1 MRKKLHILYAQFGN
15 IFDFKEKSEVLFFT
29 FNKKMLCE
37 NSTFNK
43 QIDFKFRL
51 LEYTLNL
58 KHFSTDTLLLS
69 NF

>member
-1 MRKKLHILYAQFGN
+1 M
-15 IFDFKEKSEVLFFT
+15 IFNEKSEVLFFT
-29 FNKKMLCE
+29 FNKKMLGE

-58 KHFSTDTLLLS
+58 KHFSTNTLLLS
-69 NF
+69 NFKVQHGVINYSMTI